1 MKQKSI
7 ATIHQQTLDLL
18 SALSRRTATTDA
30 IVDHVIRT
38 HNRYLD
44 RICRAFGATHIS
56 VLTARQL
63 RKPVV
68 HAVYTSQSS
77 DE

>member
-18 SALSRRTATTDA
+18 SAFGRRAATTDA
-30 IVDHVIRT
+30 IVEHVIRT
-38 HNRYLD
+38 HNRYID
-44 RICRAFGATHIS
+44 RIRRAFGATHIS

-63 RKPVV
+63 RKPVD
-68 HAVYTSQSS
+68 HAVYTTPASN
-77 DE
+77 E

>member
-18 SALSRRTATTDA
+18 SALGRRTATTDA
-30 IVDHVIRT
+30 IVEHVIRT
-38 HNRYLD
+38 HNRYLA

-63 RKPVV
+63 RKPVG
-68 HAVYTSQSS
+68 HAVYTTPASN
-77 DE
+77 E